1 MADSLTSI
9 PGVSSGID
17 WSTVVDAIISA
28 EKRPAVRLQA
38 TIAANAKKKDAL
50 ELFRQALTGL
60 QTAADGLRNG
70 KALDAFSVAAVGTDA
85 TGRGVLAATVG
96 TGAVGGTYAVSVT
109 SLAAAQKTVAATG
122 WTGTQTLAAGGTLTI
137 AGKPVTLTAGDSLAT
152 VRDRINAETART
164 GVQASILSMNA
175 DGTDQRLVLSGQK
188 TGAVNAF
195 AVGDDAGGAL
205 VAALGVGGAPT
216 VAAADAAFT
225 LDGGTT
231 AITRPTNVVTDVIGG
246 VTLTLGAKGESTVT
260 VERQPNAGATTMQ
273 AFVDAYNKVQAF
285 VKAQGVAGSA
295 LQNDPLVRSVRSQLA
310 SIVLTP
316 AARVDDSGV
325 PTAVVDDMTSLGALG
340 VAVQKD
346 GTLTFDRA
354 RFDAV
359 YPSRMQD
366 VRAVLSDRMTTA
378 FHFADDLTGT
388 YTGQI
393 DQRELGMTTQNATLQ
408 ARIDAFDS
416 RMAKKRT
423 ALLAKYARFE
433 ASLGTLKSLGE
444 QMAAQFSGLNKQ
456 SDS

>member
-17 WSTVVDAIISA
+17 WSAVVDSIIAA
-28 EKRPAVRLQA
+28 EKRPAARLQA
-38 TIAANAKKKDAL
+38 TIAANGKKKDAL
-50 ELFRQALTGL
+50 ELFRQALSSL
-60 QTAADGLRNG
+60 QSAADGLRNG
-70 KALDAFSVAAVGTDA
+70 KALDAFSVAAVGADA

-96 TGAVGGTYAVSVT
+96 TGAIGGTYAVKVT
-109 SLAAAQKTVAATG
+109 ALAAAQKTVATTG
-122 WTGTQTLAAGGTLTI
+122 WTGAQTLATGG
-137 AGKPVTLTAGDSLAT
+137 
-152 VRDRINAETART
+152 
-164 GVQASILSMNA
+164 
-175 DGTDQRLVLSGQK
+175 
-188 TGAVNAF
+188 
-195 AVGDDAGGAL
+195 
-205 VAALGVGGAPT
+205 
-216 VAAADAAFT
+216 
-225 LDGGTT
+225 
-231 AITRPTNVVTDVIGG
+231 
-246 VTLTLGAKGESTVT
+246 TLTLGAKGESTVT

-285 VKAQGVAGSA
+285 VKGQGATGSP
-295 LQNDPLVRSVRSQLA
+295 LQNDPLLRSVRSGLA
-310 SIVLTP
+310 NLVLTP

-354 RFDAV
+354 KFDAV

-378 FHFADDLTGT
+378 FRFADELTGT

-393 DQRELGMTTQNATLQ
+393 DKRELGMTTQNATLQ
-408 ARIDAFDS
+408 GRIDEFDS
-416 RMAKKRT
+416 RLAKKRT
-423 ALLAKYARFE
+423 ALLARYAKFE

-444 QMAAQFSGLNKQ
+444 QMAAQFSGLNKS